1 MALPAAASPPNTPTP
16 LTPPPRQRGIHRS
29 RGSVSPAPVRC
40 HLPGVKRKRG
50 GLSRPVSPTIK
61 QKVVELK
68 AEGKKQKSIAAQL
81 GVSEG
86 TVSNIL
92 KHVRCHGQ
100 DTAKL
105 QRNPGRPGY
114 LQAADLEAL
123 FEAALKAQVACDP
136 WTHDEF
142 EEQVRARV
150 KERTGKLPSAAYIS
164 KVASML
170 CSQKRAAWRHARPLS
185 EARANVNPEDVQQF
199 KQKLLDAYKK
209 YPHLALRPEYI
220 FDFDEQELASR
231 PEKASKVKTLVFP
244 TALHDPNM
252 YDPKGK
258 ITAVPYKRCLD
269 AGERVTWAPLVSF
282 DGSVVT
288 SVYLFNGK
296 VLQRDIF
303 SQPMPV
309 VLGGR
314 DQRVYTNR
322 IIPTARGVMTKDIFV
337 DLMGTTI
344 PDAIH
349 TFLHKNGAPLN
360 AGTPALLLADGC
372 PSHHDPK
379 IEQLLQAANII
390 FIRLPANS
398 TARSQI
404 QDRGLFGA
412 CKKLRNQVFRNLK
425 SIYTHENLG
434 FTSRITNPPRVVINP
449 APAYERARG
458 LDSKPNKRTQ
468 ASEDEYARSMKT
480 ECVVQHSH
488 WLVCVCV
495 FFPQPDTNRSWL
507 LKQCIASITCFTT
520 ARSKLMRMASKR
532 VSGRTTQSALT
543 NGASPMESMVMYSP
557 SLLMRTKL
565 TLSGQWWR
573 KVTFCHSNCL
583 ASPNLPNEK
592 AMGAPLPPP
601 PNPTAW
607 MTLSLEPCNA
617 HARREAATTTPRPR
631 QSRNLTQ
638 LSVEVSN
645 TLGNTRSRAV
655 SSYAELQQA
664 QQPHAAMAAA
674 AASNSSQPTQ
684 PSASTPIASLVCDL
698 NARFQQEQTNV
709 LS

>member
-252 YDPKGK
+252 HHWSAL
-258 ITAVPYKRCLD
+258 TVRLS
-269 AGERVTWAPLVSF
+269 RVCT
-282 DGSVVT
+282 
-288 SVYLFNGK
+288 
-296 VLQRDIF
+296 
-303 SQPMPV
+303 
-309 VLGGR
+309 
-314 DQRVYTNR
+314 
-322 IIPTARGVMTKDIFV
+322 
-337 DLMGTTI
+337 
-344 PDAIH
+344 
-349 TFLHKNGAPLN
+349 
-360 AGTPALLLADGC
+360 C
-372 PSHHDPK
+372 
-379 IEQLLQAANII
+379 
-390 FIRLPANS
+390 S
-398 TARSQI
+398 TARCCSETFSVN
-404 QDRGLFGA
+404 RCLLCSAEG
-412 CKKLRNQVFRNLK
+412 
-425 SIYTHENLG
+425 
-434 FTSRITNPPRVVINP
+434 TS
-449 APAYERARG
+449 
-458 LDSKPNKRTQ
+458 
-468 ASEDEYARSMKT
+468 
-480 ECVVQHSH
+480 
-488 WLVCVCV
+488 
-495 FFPQPDTNRSWL
+495 
-507 LKQCIASITCFTT
+507 
-520 ARSKLMRMASKR
+520 
-532 VSGRTTQSALT
+532 VST
-543 NGASPMESMVMYSP
+543 
-557 SLLMRTKL
+557 
-565 TLSGQWWR
+565 
-573 KVTFCHSNCL
+573 
-583 ASPNLPNEK
+583 
-592 AMGAPLPPP
+592 
-601 PNPTAW
+601 PTA
-607 MTLSLEPCNA
+607 SF
-617 HARREAATTTPRPR
+617 
-631 QSRNLTQ
+631 Q
-638 LSVEVSN
+638 LLVVS
-645 TLGNTRSRAV
+645 
-655 SSYAELQQA
+655 
-664 QQPHAAMAAA
+664 
-674 AASNSSQPTQ
+674 
-684 PSASTPIASLVCDL
+684 
-698 NARFQQEQTNV
+698 
-709 LS
+709 